1 MEDETVISAS
11 PPSYTQL
18 TQEQVPLEEAA
29 MAFTRRDASGR
40 IPIIIIPTRP
50 FRIRNDVMALAV
62 VSFIVAFLSGFFFDN
77 FALASVAVLLGVI
90 LLILGIYRSLI
101 VRIPEGS
108 TAILTRG
115 GRYQRTIGSGMTML
129 PPWIVVAYLI
139 TNREI
144 PFDVPLVELPTQ
156 DSVRANVD
164 MLITFRIT
172 DPYKFVYNISAADFD
187 QVFQAVCQDGLRSM
201 MRHITVEQVVDLKK
215 QDLNYMLEE
224 LSTAVASYGVTVT
237 NLSVTYAQPPAE
249 FMQSLEA
256 RQLAMLQQEE
266 QKQRQALAKRRQ
278 TDSEEL
284 AMQEVEAEVER
295 DKESIEIQIQ
305 RAEAR
310 LRLVELEAEAE
321 DLRLQ
326 KLQERLQKYP
336 EAAEYDVGL
345 IKLEVARSLA
355 GNTRAMLQMGSADD
369 IVKAFVMRDILKDV
383 PFPGEDNGSGSETP
397 AEPPPPAPKKTTPRR
412 SEPV

>member
-1 MEDETVISAS
+1 MEDETLIPTAT
-11 PPSYTQL
+11 PSYTQL
-18 TQEQVPLEEAA
+18 TQERVPLEDAA
-29 MAFTRRDASGR
+29 IAFTRRDASGR

-50 FRIRNDVMALAV
+50 FRIRNDVVILAV
-62 VSFIVAFLSGFFFDN
+62 LMFGAAVLFGFFLN
-77 FALASVAVLLGVI
+77 QVALASLTAVLGII
-90 LLILGIYRSLI
+90 LLVLGIYRSFI

-115 GRYQRTIGSGMTML
+115 GRYLRTIGPGMTLL
-129 PPWIVVAYLI
+129 PPYILVAYLI

-156 DSVRANVD
+156 DNVRANVD

-215 QDLNYMLEE
+215 HDLAYLLEE
-224 LSTAVASYGVTVT
+224 LSTAVTAYGVTVT

-249 FMQSLEA
+249 FMQSLEG

-266 QKQRQALAKRRQ
+266 QKERQALAKRRQ
-278 TDSEEL
+278 TDVEEL
-284 AMQEVEAEVER
+284 ARQEVVAEVER
-295 DKESIEIQIQ
+295 DKESIEVQIQ

-321 DLRLQ
+321 DMRLQ

-336 EAAEYDVGL
+336 EAAEYDVGM

-383 PFPGEDNGSGSETP
+383 PFPGEGDGREAP
-397 AEPPPPAPKKTTPRR
+397 AEPPPPPPKKVAK
-412 SEPV
+412 S

>member
-1 MEDETVISAS
+1 MEDETLMSTAT
-11 PPSYTQL
+11 PSYTQL
-18 TQEQVPLEEAA
+18 TQERVPLEDAA
-29 MAFTRRDASGR
+29 VAFTQRDASGR

-50 FRIRNDVMALAV
+50 FRIRNDVIILAV
-62 VSFIVAFLSGFFFDN
+62 LMFGAAILFGFFLSQV
-77 FALASVAVLLGVI
+77 AMASLTAVLGV
-90 LLILGIYRSLI
+90 LLLVLGIYRSFI

-115 GRYQRTIGSGMTML
+115 GRYLRTIGPGMTLL
-129 PPWIVVAYLI
+129 PPWILVAYLI

-156 DSVRANVD
+156 DNVRANVD

-172 DPYKFVYNISAADFD
+172 DAYKFVYNISAADFD

-201 MRHITVEQVVDLKK
+201 MRHITLEQVVDLKK
-215 QDLNYMLEE
+215 QDLTYMLEE
-224 LSTAVASYGVTVT
+224 LSTAVAAYGATVT

-278 TDSEEL
+278 TDVEEL
-284 AMQEVEAEVER
+284 ARQEVVAEVER
-295 DKESIEIQIQ
+295 DKESIEVQIQ

-310 LRLVELEAEAE
+310 RRLVELEAEAE

-336 EAAEYDVGL
+336 EAAQYDVGL

-369 IVKAFVMRDILKDV
+369 IVKAFVMRDVLQDL
-383 PFPGEDNGSGSETP
+383 PFPGDDDGREAPPEPSP
-397 AEPPPPAPKKTTPRR
+397 AKRSAKPR
-412 SEPV
+412 

>member
-1 MEDETVISAS
+1 MEDETLMSTAT
-11 PPSYTQL
+11 PSYTQL
-18 TQEQVPLEEAA
+18 TQERVPLEDAA
-29 MAFTRRDASGR
+29 VAFTQRDASGR

-50 FRIRNDVMALAV
+50 FRIRNDVIILAV
-62 VSFIVAFLSGFFFDN
+62 LMFGAAILFGFFLSQV
-77 FALASVAVLLGVI
+77 AMASLTAVLGV
-90 LLILGIYRSLI
+90 LLLVLGIYRSFI

-115 GRYQRTIGSGMTML
+115 GRYLRTIGPGMTLL
-129 PPWIVVAYLI
+129 PPWILVAYLI

-156 DSVRANVD
+156 DNVRANVD

-172 DPYKFVYNISAADFD
+172 DAYKFVYNISAADFD

-201 MRHITVEQVVDLKK
+201 MRHITLEQVVDLKK
-215 QDLNYMLEE
+215 QDLTYMLEE
-224 LSTAVASYGVTVT
+224 LSTAVAAYGATVT

-278 TDSEEL
+278 TDVEEL
-284 AMQEVEAEVER
+284 ARQEVVAEVER
-295 DKESIEIQIQ
+295 DKESIEVQIQ

-310 LRLVELEAEAE
+310 RRLVELEAEAE

-326 KLQERLQKYP
+326 KLRLQKYP
-336 EAAEYDVGL
+336 EEAQYDVGL

-369 IVKAFVMRDILKDV
+369 IVKAFVMRDVLQDL
-383 PFPGEDNGSGSETP
+383 PFPGDDDGREAPPEPSP
-397 AEPPPPAPKKTTPRR
+397 AKRSAKPR
-412 SEPV
+412 